1 MTLTPAMGKH
11 GQIEI
16 RVDATAWMVPFV
28 RTMAAEVAARADF
41 DLDAISD
48 LRMAV
53 DEACAALI
61 GDAADGGELRC
72 VFAVDRDRIQ
82 VRVTV
87 PPGRPGAVFDTT
99 GFGWQ
104 VLRTLVDE
112 IVTLPATST
121 DTAGPPDGADSVL
134 GIRFVKKA
142 LVG

>member
-1 MTLTPAMGKH
+1 MTVPPATGKTGH
-11 GQIEI
+11 IEI
-16 RVDATAWMVPFV
+16 RVDATASMVPYV

-53 DEACAALI
+53 DEACATLL
-61 GDAADGGELRC
+61 GSAAEGGELRC
-72 VFAVDRDRIQ
+72 VFTVDEDRIQ
-82 VRVTV
+82 VSATV
-87 PPGRPGAVFDTT
+87 PARRPGAMFDTT

-112 IVTLPATST
+112 IVTHPAEPS
-121 DTAGPPDGADSVL
+121 AGPPNGTRALV

-142 LVG
+142 LLG